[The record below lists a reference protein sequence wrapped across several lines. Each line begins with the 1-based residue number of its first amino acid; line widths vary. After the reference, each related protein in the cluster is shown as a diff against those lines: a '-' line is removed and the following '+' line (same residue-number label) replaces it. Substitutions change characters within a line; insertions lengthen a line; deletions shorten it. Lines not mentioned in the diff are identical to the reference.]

1 MKREKIL
8 IVEDDAS
15 VAEVISLRLQQ
26 DGYEALVTE
35 EGQEALE
42 LFQEEEPDLVILDI
56 MLPDMDGISICRE
69 IRRTSD
75 VPIIIVTGR
84 GDKMDRVVG
93 LEVGADDYVVKPFIA
108 DELLA
113 RVRANLRRVK
123 DYAKEEESDRYLRV
137 GPIEI
142 DNYTHKVRVRGES
155 VELTPTEFRILH
167 TLAESAN
174 EVVSLP
180 GLFEKVWERPGENAS
195 LVETHVYNLRRKI
208 EEDPSAPKLIQTI
221 RDAGYRLN
229 TQVD

>member
-1 MKREKIL
+1 M
-8 IVEDDAS
+8 EDDAS

-26 DGYEALVTE
+26 DGYETVVTD
-35 EGQEALE
+35 EGQQALE
-42 LFQEEEPDLVILDI
+42 LFKQDEPDLVILDI
-56 MLPDMDGISICRE
+56 MLPDMDGISVCRE

-113 RVRANLRRVK
+113 RVRANLRRVR
-123 DYAKEEESDRYLRV
+123 DYAKEEESDRYMRV
-137 GPIEI
+137 GPVEI
-142 DNYTHKVRVRGES
+142 DNYTHKVKIRGED

-167 TLAESAN
+167 TLAESAD
-174 EVVSLP
+174 EIVSLP
-180 GLFEKVWERPGENAS
+180 KLFEKVWEQPGKNAS
-195 LVETHVYNLRRKI
+195 LVETHVYNLRRKV
-208 EEDPSAPKLIQTI
+208 EEDPASPRLIQTI

-229 TQVD
+229 TEAE